1 MSLNFLGR
9 LEEHAFFVLFMA
21 FILIM
26 LWHGIWGLADNL
38 EHYLHERYGVKKP
51 YFNIATI
58 FAVVLIIGMYPQILK
73 KL

>member
-1 MSLNFLGR
+1 M
-9 LEEHAFFVLFMA
+9 FVLFMA

-38 EHYLHERYGVKKP
+38 EHYLHMRYGLKKP
-51 YFNIATI
+51 YFNIMTI
-58 FAVVLIIGMYPQILK
+58 CAVVLIIGLYPQILD

>member
-1 MSLNFLGR
+1 MSIKILGR
-9 LEEHAFFVLFMA
+9 LEEHALFILFMA

-38 EHYLHERYGVKKP
+38 EHYLQTRYGLKKTH
-51 YFNIATI
+51 FNIITVFI
-58 FAVVLIIGMYPQILK
+58 VVLIIGLFPQILD